1 MAMVEIKNNVLSLIG
16 MTGCGKTSVGR
27 ILAKKVGA
35 RLTDLDDEIVA
46 RHGEIKKIF
55 AEMGEEAFRKI
66 EYDTLRA
73 VVDEANG
80 ELLILS
86 CGGGLVTY
94 EPSRKLLCEI
104 STVVWLRR
112 SAESVAASTEVLA
125 RPPINGD
132 IENYKRLFE
141 ARYPIYKSAA
151 DYSFYNSFPQR
162 TAKAI
167 IKKMFE

>member
-1 MAMVEIKNNVLSLIG
+1 MVKIKNNVLSLIG
-16 MTGCGKTSVGR
+16 MTGCGKSSVGR
-27 ILAKKVGA
+27 VLAKKLGA
-35 RLTDLDDEIVA
+35 RLVDLDDEIVA

-55 AEMGEEAFRKI
+55 AEEGEEAFRKI
-66 EYDTLRA
+66 EYDTLRV

-80 ELLILS
+80 GLLVLS
-86 CGGGLVTY
+86 CGGGLPTY
-94 EPSRKLLCEI
+94 EPSRVLLREI

-112 SAESVAASTEVLA
+112 SAESVAASAEVLA

-132 IENYKRLFE
+132 IENYKRLLE
-141 ARYPIYKSAA
+141 VRYPIYKSAA